1 MKMSFIRIINFFLL
15 NNLWIVTLIMSKPG
29 NSNIKSISSANN
41 KLLLC
46 SVMIDSEKNIEIIL
60 VPELPKN
67 ILPGRL

>member
-1 MKMSFIRIINFFLL
+1 
-15 NNLWIVTLIMSKPG
+15 MSKPG